1 MLRYLYGD
9 QLCNY
14 PKLADSMFRD
24 RAAQFHERL
33 GWDVTVDERGWER
46 DAYDDLNPLYVIW
59 ENHEGSHGGSMR
71 FLPTTGQTMVNDHFV
86 DLMDGVELQSPF
98 IWECTRF
105 CLNPSAE
112 SRVAAALMLAGG
124 ELMRAFDVR
133 YFVGVFDARMV
144 RIYRMIGSSP
154 EILGQTG
161 KGRDMTAVGLWGYD
175 DKVRESVAHR
185 AGISPEL
192 SEKWFLKSFG
202 FEPRLQLVA

>member
-46 DAYDDLNPLYVIW
+46 DAYDDLNPLYVIL
-59 ENHEGSHGGSMR
+59 ETEDGSHGGSMR

-161 KGRDMTAVGLWGYD
+161 KGRDMIAVGLWGYD
-175 DKVRESVAHR
+175 NSARKRVAYR